1 VLDLQS
7 VSQAVLIAEG
17 LSIRRAAAQLGLQPS
32 AVSRRL
38 RSLEEQLGTAL
49 FERHSSGV
57 QPTVAGRR
65 FLDRARRALSELDY
79 AARSA
84 TSAQKGEAGTLGIAF
99 YPSLAA
105 GLLHKILAEYRAHF
119 PYVEFAFREASPAD
133 QLAALRRREVDVAF
147 LSAAT
152 DAPGAESEHLWDE
165 RISVA
170 LAETHPLATREAL
183 TWAEIRGE
191 DFVVRAYGSGPVI
204 YAWLAGKLNPGGYAP
219 RIRQYDVCR
228 ESLLGLVSAGYGMTV
243 VAGSTT
249 VLAIPGLVF
258 RPVSDED
265 AVVAVRMA
273 WMKDN
278 DNPALGRFLSRA
290 RQVSRRLHPKR

>member
-1 VLDLQS
+1 MNANS
-7 VSQAVLIAEG
+7 S
-17 LSIRRAAAQLGLQPS
+17 SIRRAAAQLGLQPS

-119 PYVEFAFREASPAD
+119 PHVEFAFREASPAD

-147 LSAAT
+147 LTTAT

-165 RISVA
+165 RILVA

-183 TWAEIRGE
+183 SWAEIRGE